1 MWEIERFVLNDLDN
15 FKRFPV
21 YKIIRDKMPSSSL
34 ILRLC
39 LLALLSG
46 KDAASIGLYVIL
58 LITVS
63 RASME
68 KK

>member
-1 MWEIERFVLNDLDN
+1 MWEIERFILNDLDS
-15 FKRFPV
+15 FKCFPV

-34 ILRLC
+34 ILRLF
-39 LLALLSG
+39 LLVSLSS

-58 LITVS
+58 ITVL

-68 KK
+68 RK